1 MGFQGLEDGPAQSA
15 GSGPS
20 GRFVAESI
28 EESSSLLERLIEMLG
43 DAMGPGTGSASSI
56 GEDIGRSGLS
66 GPRS

>member
-20 GRFVAESI
+20 GRVVAESV
-28 EESSSLLERLIEMLG
+28 EEPRTLLERLIGMLG
-43 DAMGPGTGSASSI
+43 DAMGPGPGNASSI